1 MRGGGGRECS
11 RKEQIQTFVIELAI
25 MESRWPVPRDCLRFF
40 MKYVSGPCA

>member
-1 MRGGGGRECS
+1 MGEAGSAAGKS
-11 RKEQIQTFVIELAI
+11 RYKRSFVIELAI